1 VTKMPKTKGPT
12 AIQTQAIIKAVRRA
26 YWDGWNGADRS
37 VDASHHAPCIES
49 GRNRYRSMS
58 SRVRVPTPTA
68 NAMERLGL
76 VTDYNGSGW
85 LWALTPD
92 AVKIAEAAFKQEGKD
107 PLKEAA
113 AKRDKEAEAA
123 KKQKEEFRYVLS
135 LFEKFSIIPT
145 GKKTSKSV
153 ASLIKERAES
163 GGNCCFDLNE
173 LEQIGLFLSE

>member
-1 VTKMPKTKGPT
+1 MPKTKGPT
-12 AIQTQAIIKAVRRA
+12 AIQEQAIIKAVRKA
-26 YWDGWNGADRS
+26 YWQGWDGASRS
-37 VDASHHAPCIES
+37 VDASHNAPCIES

-68 NAMERLGL
+68 LAMERLGL
-76 VTDYNGSGW
+76 VRDYNNSGW

-92 AVKIAEAAFKQEGKD
+92 AVRIAEAAFKKEGKD

-113 AKRDKEAEAA
+113 AKRDQEAEAE

-135 LFEKFSIIPT
+135 LWEKFSIIPT

-153 ASLIKERAES
+153 STLIKERAEGS
-163 GGNCCFDLNE
+163 GNCCFDLNE
-173 LEQIGLFLSE
+173 LEQIGLFLPEQD